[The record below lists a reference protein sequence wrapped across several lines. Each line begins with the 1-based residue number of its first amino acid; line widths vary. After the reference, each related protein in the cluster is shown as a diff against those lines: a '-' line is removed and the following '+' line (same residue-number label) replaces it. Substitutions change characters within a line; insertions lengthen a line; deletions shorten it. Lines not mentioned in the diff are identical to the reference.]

1 MSEVIDE
8 VLQDEQSRLAKELKD
23 LEKEL
28 NKGVPLSHDSE
39 KLVLNLLKHALNA
52 RMRDFSSESTREH
65 LEGLKD
71 LFTYRLKI
79 YEERKNKRYEQ
90 ARNMLIPD
98 AEAYADEKVA
108 ERDEEWS
115 RYFFERMDQL
125 ASDKLSDKKHLWIKN
140 SWE

>member
-1 MSEVIDE
+1 
-8 VLQDEQSRLAKELKD
+8 
-23 LEKEL
+23 
-28 NKGVPLSHDSE
+28 
-39 KLVLNLLKHALNA
+39 
-52 RMRDFSSESTREH
+52 
-65 LEGLKD
+65 
-71 LFTYRLKI
+71 
-79 YEERKNKRYEQ
+79 
-90 ARNMLIPD
+90 MLIPD